1 VSRGIIL
8 QPTYRVQRGVPVV
21 HLHGRLESGRPFLVI
36 DDRHRPY
43 FFLHARHIDAARAL
57 PDAVIEETALTD
69 LHGEPV
75 ARVTMPLPGAVPP
88 LRDQLRGRG
97 IATFEADV
105 RFAYRYLIDRGIRAS
120 AEISGGKQREEGALV
135 YFENPDVT
143 PSDYRPTLTH
153 LSLDLE
159 TTPDASQIFSAA
171 LAGEGVEEVHLVATR
186 AVKGASIYKDEAS
199 LLKGLA
205 LRIREIDPDVLLGW
219 NVVGF
224 DLRVFNRRCV
234 ECKLTGTEAQL
245 GRTAGEIRFEQ
256 NSGFTRQ
263 ERALIPGRIVLD
275 GIPLVRDALRLP
287 DYRLETVAR
296 AVLDRGKLIDSEAPD
311 SAAEIS
317 RLYAEEPEAL
327 VRYNL
332 EDARLVLDILEHEGL
347 LELTLERSLLS
358 GMPLDRVGA
367 SIASF
372 DRLYLPELRKHG
384 VVAPNV
390 DLERERVGLGGGAV
404 LDSEP
409 GVFRNVAV
417 FDFKSLYPSLI
428 RSFNLDPL
436 AHARGEREAEKAIR
450 APNGALF
457 SRESA
462 ILPATIERF
471 MQRREAARERGDAHA
486 SQAIK
491 IMMNAMYGVL
501 GSSACRFFD
510 RDVSNAITSFGQQTL
525 AWTAEAFEAEGVR
538 VFYGDTDSVFV
549 RLDPESS
556 PEEAEREAQQ
566 LRDRVQL
573 QIADRVRQTY
583 EIEPKLELELDHL
596 YDRFFLPRLRRSE
609 TGSKKRYAGWKDGKL
624 SIAGLESVRRDWPEL
639 ARRLQMGLLER
650 LFRDEDPL
658 PFVAEVARATS
669 AGELDSELVY
679 VKRVRK
685 RSLDQYTA
693 SSPPHV
699 QAARK
704 AGGTQRGVIRYVI
717 THTGPEPVLP
727 GRELPPG
734 IDHRHYL
741 EKVLRPIADAV
752 LVHLDL
758 SFDEAMGAPRQMKL
772 F

>member
-1 VSRGIIL
+1 MSCGIIL

-21 HLHGRLESGRPFLVI
+21 HLHGRLDSGRPFLVL

-43 FFLHARHIDAARAL
+43 FFIHASHIDAVRSL
-57 PDAVIEETALTD
+57 PEAVVEETQLTD
-69 LHGEPV
+69 FDGESV
-75 ARVTMPLPGAVPP
+75 ARVTMPLPSSVPP
-88 LRDQLRGRG
+88 LRDQLRARG

-120 AEISGGKQREEGALV
+120 AEISGGRRREEGALV
-135 YFENPDVT
+135 CFENPDLA
-143 PSDYRPTLTH
+143 PSDFRPSLSY

-159 TTPDASQIFSAA
+159 TTPDASQIFCAA
-171 LAGEGVEEVHLVATR
+171 LAGEGVSEVHLVSAR
-186 AVKGASIYKDEAS
+186 AVSGASIYADESS
-199 LLKGLA
+199 LLRGLA
-205 LRIREIDPDVLLGW
+205 LRVREIDPDVMLGW
-219 NVVGF
+219 NVVDF
-224 DLRVFNRRCV
+224 DLRVFARRCS
-234 ECKLTGTEAQL
+234 ECGLSASQAQL

-256 NSGFTRQ
+256 NTGFTRQ

-296 AVLDRGKLIDSEAPD
+296 AVLGRGKLIDSDAPD

-317 RLYAEEPEAL
+317 RLHAEEPEAL

-367 SIASF
+367 SVASF
-372 DRLYLPELRKHG
+372 DRLYLPELRRRG

-390 DLERERVGLGGGAV
+390 DLERERGRLSGGAV

-436 AHARGEREAEKAIR
+436 AHARGERQQDEAIR
-450 APNGALF
+450 APNGAFF
-457 SRESA
+457 SREPA

-471 MQRREAARERGDAHA
+471 MQSREAARRRGDEHA

-501 GSSACRFFD
+501 GASACRFFD
-510 RDVSNAITSFGQQTL
+510 PAVSNAITGFGQQTL
-525 AWTAEAFEAEGVR
+525 AWTAEAFETEGVR

-549 RLDPESS
+549 RLDPESE
-556 PEEAEREAQQ
+556 PAEAEQEARR
-566 LRDRVQL
+566 LRDRVQQ
-573 QIADRVRQTY
+573 QIADRVRKTY
-583 EIEPKLELELDHL
+583 EVEPKLELELEHL
-596 YDRFFLPRLRRSE
+596 YERFFLPRLRRSE
-609 TGSKKRYAGWKDGKL
+609 TGSKKRYAGWKNEKL
-624 SIAGLESVRRDWPEL
+624 DIVGLESVRRDWPEVT
-639 ARRLQMGLLER
+639 RRLQTGLLER

-658 PFVAEVARATS
+658 PFVAEVARATG

-704 AGGTQRGVIRYVI
+704 AGGSQGGVIRYVI

-741 EKVLRPIADAV
+741 DKVLRPIADAV
-752 LVHLDL
+752 LVHLDR
-758 SFDEAMGAPRQMKL
+758 SFDEAMGHPRQMKL